1 MLRLK
6 ACLIVSASDRMHEAV
21 YAEFASG
28 CEVVK
33 QYQQC
38 PLHHVISLG
47 GVSVA
52 FSASCLHE
60 HEKGLFFSSMSLKQ
74 THARLRESV

>member
-21 YAEFASG
+21 HAEFASG

-33 QYQQC
+33 QC